1 MKMFRK
7 CARKA
12 IDIGFLLIMLFALAV
27 LIANYIG
34 YNFYVVRSGS
44 MEPNIHTGSLAIV
57 YERADFYEMEVGD
70 IVAFKLVNGELV
82 THRIED
88 ITKIDGIT
96 HFLTKGDANEVS
108 DGYTT
113 NIQNFY
119 GETVRTIPG
128 VGYFTDWASS
138 LQGRIVIIGILA
150 IFLVIYYFWLN
161 DKEEIVV
168 QEEYEEI
175 VEYFEIDENGNEIFI
190 GSSLTPV
197 EEPTVDPPI
206 LVIEED
212 GVEIECVGE
221 ENQHEDNPPSDN
233 LDAECTAFDEEEI
246 ASNEEVIEENEDPDE
261 MINEELTEV
270 VEEEPVKEEVLETVP
285 DEEVE
290 YIPENKEEP
299 VEEVIEEVEEEEIIQ
314 PVIE

>member
-12 IDIGFLLIMLFALAV
+12 IDIGFLLIMIFALAV

-119 GETVRTIPG
+119 GETVRSVPG
-128 VGYFTDWASS
+128 VGYFVDWASS
-138 LQGRIVIIGILA
+138 LQGRIVIVGILA

-190 GSSLTPV
+190 GSSLVPA

-221 ENQHEDNPPSDN
+221 ENQHEDNPPADD
-233 LDAECTAFDEEEI
+233 LDAECTAFTEDETVVEEEI
-246 ASNEEVIEENEDPDE
+246 VEENDGSDNKANEDPDE
-261 MINEELTEV
+261 V
-270 VEEEPVKEEVLETVP
+270 VKEEPVKEELVEEASDKEIETISE
-285 DEEVE
+285 D
-290 YIPENKEEP
+290 KEEP
-299 VEEVIEEVEEEEIIQ
+299 IEENKEEVEEEFIQ
-314 PVIE
+314 PIIE

>member
-12 IDIGFLLIMLFALAV
+12 IDIGFLLIMIFALAV

-119 GETVRTIPG
+119 GETVRSVPG
-128 VGYFTDWASS
+128 VGYFVDWASS
-138 LQGRIVIIGILA
+138 LQGRIVIVGILA

-190 GSSLTPV
+190 GSSLTPA

-221 ENQHEDNPPSDN
+221 EEKHEDNPPADD
-233 LDAECTAFDEEEI
+233 LDAECTAFTEDETVVKEEI
-246 ASNEEVIEENEDPDE
+246 VEENDGSDNEANEDPD
-261 MINEELTEV
+261 EV
-270 VEEEPVKEEVLETVP
+270 VEEEPVKEELVENASDKEIETISE
-285 DEEVE
+285 D
-290 YIPENKEEP
+290 KEEP
-299 VEEVIEEVEEEEIIQ
+299 IEENKEEVEEEFIQ
-314 PVIE
+314 PIIE